1 MKTNNPAPKKEKQV
15 SEERLTYETPAII
28 HEGTISTRA
37 GSPIDGAGDDPGIDP
52 ADLFGR

>member
-1 MKTNNPAPKKEKQV
+1 MKRNNLAPKKEQQV

-37 GSPIDGAGDDPGIDP
+37 GSPFGNPGDDPGIDP